1 MVGRAT
7 ATPPE
12 PALPHARCHAILC
25 RPRVVPC
32 PPAAPQ
38 HAKTYMKLYLRS
50 IAVLFYALFLASA
63 AIAKTPVA
71 TLIVM
76 PQDLRQNPQIVSD
89 LAARGINHAT
99 VYLNWADVEAQQGQF
114 DFSAYDPY
122 FDQLTQGG
130 MSLIVVL
137 DMGGRTYF
145 DAGGKRYPDRTTV
158 PDWLYKQLPG
168 AIMKNFSGQLTPQP
182 DFANPAVRE
191 LSAKFV
197 RNAVAHMQ
205 QRYPGKIL
213 AYPIGLQEEHEIKYG
228 QTGYQWRDYGEA
240 AQAAFRAE
248 TGAPLPVINYT
259 SDIALGVPRAEPLL
273 YAHKQFREARLK
285 EATCFYAEAIRSQGG
300 RAMSYF
306 GELFTAHDAI
316 YATSVAES
324 LADCLDVAVIDYNFY
339 DGYSLSADARVLP
352 MLANYMASAGYK
364 QIMVGA
370 YAEQWERLKK
380 SSELLPVINRT
391 LSIAMA
397 QPNVIGYEVGGLQR
411 QLDAQLAGTI
421 DLEKLQSLR
430 VQPAA
435 VASDKPEVTIGLL
448 ASTTNYYVW
457 HGDRSGG
464 VNVHREAL
472 LAAYDLLSAQPGV
485 EVHVIGEKN
494 LRDGDPLLQRLDAIM
509 VPHQAALPASVKQQL
524 AAYWK
529 NGGTLVQDMRLGE
542 FDENGK
548 PVFDWMHEVF
558 GIKALHWKQRGGIF
572 MTGDGQFLRLKR
584 ARALYAGYAAMT
596 PRVGYRLLATDI
608 LNKREGI
615 MVRGE
620 RTLAFGFTPQ
630 LVDGAQQKMWK
641 EIFVREILNAV
652 PCVQT
657 ATCKA
662 SAQQR

>member
-1 MVGRAT
+1 
-7 ATPPE
+7 
-12 PALPHARCHAILC
+12 
-25 RPRVVPC
+25 
-32 PPAAPQ
+32 
-38 HAKTYMKLYLRS
+38 MKLYLRS

-99 VYLNWADVEAQQGQF
+99 VYLTWSDVEAEPGRF

-122 FDQLTQGG
+122 FDQLIQAG

-137 DMGGRTYF
+137 DMGGRSYF
-145 DAGGKRYPDRTTV
+145 DAAGQKHPDRSTL
-158 PDWLYKQLPG
+158 PLWLYHRAPERL
-168 AIMKNFSGQLTPQP
+168 MKNFSGEMTSQP
-182 DFANPAVRE
+182 DFMNPEVRQY
-191 LSAKFV
+191 AARFV
-197 RNAVAHMQ
+197 RNAVAHYS

-213 AYPIGLQEEHEIKYG
+213 GYPIGLQEEHEIKYG
-228 QTGYQWRDYGEA
+228 QTGYQWRDHGEA
-240 AQAAFRAE
+240 TQAAFRQR
-248 TGAPLPVINYT
+248 TGKELPIVNYT
-259 SDIALGVPRAEPLL
+259 SDIAKGLPRVEPLL
-273 YAHKQFREARLK
+273 HVHKQFREERLK
-285 EATCFYAEAIRSQGG
+285 EATCYYADAIRSQGG

-316 YATSVAES
+316 YATSVVEQ
-324 LADCLDVAVIDYNFY
+324 LADCLDIVVIDYNFY
-339 DGYSLSADARVLP
+339 DGYALSADARVLP
-352 MLANYMASAGYK
+352 MLANYMASVGYK

-370 YAEQWERLKK
+370 YAEQWETMKRTA
-380 SSELLPVINRT
+380 ELLPVIGST
-391 LSIAMA
+391 LSTALA
-397 QPNVIGYEVGGLQR
+397 QPEVIGYEVGGLQR
-411 QLDAQLAGTI
+411 QLTPLLAGTI
-421 DLEKLQSLR
+421 DLEKLQALR

-435 VASDKPEVTIGLL
+435 PARIPARVTIGIL

-494 LRDGDPLLQRLDAIM
+494 LREGDPLLQRLDAIM

-584 ARALYAGYAAMT
+584 SRALYAGYAAMT